1 MDLTVPSSAADA
13 GFPLPQIGFKGLLPQ
28 VYDELLWELQLVQQR
43 HDRRHIATHGV
54 EMGSTG
60 HADPL
65 AVGLAAQDVLL

>member
-28 VYDELLWELQLVQQR
+28 VHDELLWELQLVQQR
-43 HDRRHIATHGV
+43 HDRRHIAHHGV
-54 EMGSTG
+54 EMGITG